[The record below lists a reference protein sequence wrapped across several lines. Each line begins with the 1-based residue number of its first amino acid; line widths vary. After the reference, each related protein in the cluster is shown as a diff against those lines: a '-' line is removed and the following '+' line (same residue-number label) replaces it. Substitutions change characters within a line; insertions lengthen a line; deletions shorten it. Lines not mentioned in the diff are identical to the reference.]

1 MRLIAPTIPG
11 RIAPGLYSS
20 ASKPI
25 VPRVMRMNA
34 MLGSLNAFNASS
46 RHPMGISF
54 SRAPFVV
61 RAAARA
67 GGGRVTGENPPR
79 RGDPPAARCHV
90 DNHRDWGRRDVLDD
104 QPHGGIEPA
113 RRVQAKDDS
122 RGPRL
127 LGIRQDPIE
136 VFGGDRIDYTLIG
149 PHVHG
154 SWCTVFRLSK
164 PGRG

>member
-46 RHPMGISF
+46 RQPIGISF
-54 SRAPFVV
+54 SRAPPPFVPGP
-61 RAAARA
+61 R
-67 GGGRVTGENPPR
+67 GGGGPGKGSTPPPQ
-79 RGDPPAARCHV
+79 RGPPAARRHV

-136 VFGGDRIDYTLIG
+136 VFGGDRIDYALIG

-164 PGRG
+164 PGP